1 MIQKDVE
8 FASGMI
14 PLVICFPY
22 VFLVRKKTLSFTGE
36 VIKAGSIFL
45 INVTPKQIYKK
56 ENKCLNKSKG

>member
-8 FASGMI
+8 FTFGTI

-22 VFLVRKKTLSFTGE
+22 VFLIRRFSFPGK
-36 VIKAGSIFL
+36 VIKGDSIFV
-45 INVTPKQIYKK
+45 IKVTSKQIYKK